1 MKDRTERWKAH
12 VSGWVISGRSN
23 PFLIVRYED
32 LKQNTVREV
41 LRMVEFLG
49 FKGLFT
55 EASIQDKLGD
65 GYNGFYRNHQDNF
78 EHFTSDQKA
87 LIEKTVRETVSLLA
101 ERGLEQSFP
110 IKDYL

>member
-1 MKDRTERWKAH
+1 
-12 VSGWVISGRSN
+12 
-23 PFLIVRYED
+23 
-32 LKQNTVREV
+32 
-41 LRMVEFLG
+41 MVEFLG

-55 EASIQDKLGD
+55 EESIQDKLGG

-101 ERGLEQSFP
+101 EQGLEQSFP